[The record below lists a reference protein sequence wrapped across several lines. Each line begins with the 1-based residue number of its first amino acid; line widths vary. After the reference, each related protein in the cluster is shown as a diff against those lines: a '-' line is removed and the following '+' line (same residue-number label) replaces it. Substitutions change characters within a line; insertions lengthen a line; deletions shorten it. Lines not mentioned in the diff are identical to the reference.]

1 MSRRAWAVTALLG
14 LVIVA
19 CGGAAV
25 LGTQRQA
32 EARDRQQ
39 AAQQQLPDAI
49 ARVERIRSDVEEQ
62 QRTQADLVA
71 RAEAL
76 RANFTP
82 DVLAAVMNVQADSLQ
97 GACALARAAMRDA
110 TPTPVGTSV
119 VDFAVAAAPTTTAA
133 LSGMPDSWGQMVDP
147 TQIQAEIDRCSADE
161 AAVMEAEAAAAAAAA
176 AANEQRFCN
185 QPLFV
190 DGYCPTQGEIDYE
203 NQAEGLCGGG
213 DYAAAAAAG
222 IVC

>member
-25 LGTQRQA
+25 LGTQRRA

-62 QRTQADLVA
+62 RRTQADLVA

-82 DVLAAVMNVQADSLQ
+82 DVIAAVMNVQADSLQ
-97 GACALARAAMRDA
+97 GACALARAATRDA
-110 TPTPVGTSV
+110 TPTPAGTAV
-119 VDFAVAAAPTTTAA
+119 VDFAIAAAPTTTAA

-147 TQIQAEIDRCSADE
+147 TPIQAEIDRCSADE
-161 AAVMEAEAAAAAAAA
+161 AAVMEAEAAAAAAAS
-176 AANEQRFCN
+176 EQRFCN